1 METNRIRQFCA
12 VAETQN
18 LRKASEILGISHG
31 GLFKSLKVLEAELG
45 FALFRK
51 EGRGIVF
58 TEEGKDF
65 YPRALKF
72 LTAHAEMVSF
82 NQTHAKALRLGTFE
96 VFSTYFFSA
105 ILAKEFDHSEIILR
119 ELIPGRL
126 EQALIENEIDI
137 GLTYE
142 PIPMQG
148 LRILPVVKCTMS
160 IFGKKGVFQSLPFEN
175 IPFATPVF
183 PIHSSISGVK
193 GLDGWP
199 DDKIQRH
206 IRYKVDMME
215 TALQL
220 CSEERSV
227 GFFPTFLVELY
238 NKTRIK
244 EFQLCELDGPR
255 ALKSVKR
262 TVYLVLR
269 TTSVESKEAKKIAKS
284 LRKFCSGD

>member
-31 GLFKSLKVLEAELG
+31 GLFKSLKVLEGELG

-58 TEEGKDF
+58 TEEGKEF
-65 YPRALKF
+65 YPRAQKF
-72 LTAHAEMVSF
+72 LAAHAEMVSF
-82 NQTHAKALRLGTFE
+82 DKTHAKALRLGTFE

-105 ILAKEFDHSEIILR
+105 VLAKELDHPEIVLR

-126 EQALIENEIDI
+126 EQALIDNEIDI

-148 LRILPVVKCTMS
+148 LRILPVAKCTMG
-160 IFGKKGVFQSLPFEN
+160 IFGRKGVFQIVPFEN
-175 IPFATPVF
+175 IPFAAPVF

-199 DDKIQRH
+199 DDKIPRH

-220 CSEERSV
+220 CSEGKSV
-227 GFFPTFLVELY
+227 GFFPTFLVGLY

-244 EFQLCELDGPR
+244 EFQLYEFDGPR
-255 ALKSVKR
+255 DLKSVKR
-262 TVYLVLR
+262 TVHLVLR
-269 TTSVESKEAKKIAKS
+269 TTSVESKDAKKIAKS
-284 LRKFCSGD
+284 LRKFCAET